1 MNEEKR
7 KSSARMALEAYIAS
21 RPMRL
26 TPERLAILDRIMDR
40 RDAFSASSLG
50 VSLADEGFR
59 VSRATLYNTLRLFQ
73 ESGIIERVPDMGTTP
88 SEGTLWQVAL
98 DRNFSMTLVCTRCG
112 SRRAVRDQALARQL
126 SARRFAS
133 FVPSGIDICVRGLC
147 SRCRRR
153 Q

>member
-7 KSSARMALEAYIAS
+7 KSSARMVLEAYIAS
-21 RPMRL
+21 HSMRI

-40 RDAFSASSLG
+40 RDAFSAVSLG

-59 VSRATLYNTLRLFQ
+59 VSRATLYNTLRLLQ
-73 ESGIIERVPDMGTTP
+73 ESGIIERVPDLGGTP
-88 SEGTLWQVAL
+88 PDGTLWQVSH
-98 DRNFSMTLVCTRCG
+98 DRKFSMTLVCTRCG